1 MKERIRVFPGG
12 LFEAMSTALASSLSS
27 SRLSVSLGKAV
38 AFWTS
43 FLLSSCIPFE
53 SALEAWNRPTERSSA
68 PHKPNQDTLAKRE
81 LEVTGPRDDAHGLSS
96 GPNFWARWNAF
107 RGDAYALDEI
117 DRFVDP
123 AAKKRPPC
131 DPSAMVTYRG
141 ETLRYQGGAVT
152 VSAPFRERLARFEQV
167 VAEVAT
173 ETYGRAPS
181 RIIHFGAYA
190 CRVSRNRSQRL
201 SEHALGNAIDIVG
214 FDFRALGKDQALHLP
229 KQLRGPL
236 QVRVAK
242 HWYDSGKPPADVH
255 SRFLRTLTERLRER
269 GDVFRG
275 MIGPSRRD
283 HADHLHL
290 DVSPWRYD
298 WL

>member
-1 MKERIRVFPGG
+1 MN
-12 LFEAMSTALASSLSS
+12 TASAGSQSLS
-27 SRLSVSLGKAV
+27 RLTASLRKV
-38 AFWTS
+38 LVFWTS
-43 FLLSSCIPFE
+43 FFVSSCIPLE
-53 SALEAWNRPTERSSA
+53 SNLEALNRRTARFGTELSSA
-68 PHKPNQDTLAKRE
+68 PNKPNQAHQAE
-81 LEVTGPRDDAHGLSS
+81 GNPEVKGPRDDAEGLVS
-96 GPNFWARWNAF
+96 GPSFWARWNAV
-107 RGDAYALDEI
+107 RGDAYVLDEI

-123 AAKKRPPC
+123 VAKKRPPC
-131 DPSAMVTYRG
+131 DPSAMVAHRG
-141 ETLRYQGGAVT
+141 EALRYQGGVVT

-167 VAEVAT
+167 VVEVAT

-181 RIIHFGAYA
+181 RIVHFGAYA
-190 CRVSRNRSQRL
+190 CRVSRNRSHRL

-242 HWYDSGKPPADVH
+242 HWHDTGKSPGDVH
-255 SRFLRTLTERLRER
+255 SRFLRSLTERLRER